1 VERKAR
7 RKRAAALLAD
17 ALVVG
22 VAISLPWS
30 TSATAILITLW
41 FLSLLLLVGDA
52 TALRQALML
61 PAGALPVLLWLLG
74 AAGML
79 WANVSWS
86 ERLAGL
92 SGFHKLL
99 FIPVLIAQFRHI
111 GHGRWAIL
119 GLLASSA
126 ILLITSWA
134 LALLPGLTWRGK
146 EVVGVPVKDYVFQ
159 SELFAI
165 CAFGLIGQAA
175 SLWRTHRFVALLLV
189 LGAALFIGNILYVE
203 SARTTLVVVAVLAC
217 LFGFWQFRWK
227 GALGACVILVAISSA
242 TWMTSP
248 YLRERVLQVTQ
259 NIETYEANHVNTP
272 VGQRL
277 EYWRKSLK
285 FIASA
290 PVLGHGT
297 GSIPDLFQR
306 DAAPETHPSIITD
319 NPHNQVIV
327 IALELGI
334 VGSVVLLAMWAA
346 HLLLFREHS
355 VLDWSGLMLVVQS
368 VVSCL
373 FNSHLFDFG
382 QGWLYVFGVGIIG
395 GMVLRD
401 RDAKDAGAP
410 PSLNPYATSGKP
422 VPIPPAAPAAHRDSA
437 RRPPTERAAADG
449 SQ

>member
-165 CAFGLIGQAA
+165 CAYGAHIGL
-175 SLWRTHRFVALLLV
+175 LRF
-189 LGAALFIGNILYVE
+189 
-203 SARTTLVVVAVLAC
+203 C
-217 LFGFWQFRWK
+217 LF
-227 GALGACVILVAISSA
+227 LVPRCSLAISSMWKA
-242 TWMTSP
+242 LAPPW
-248 YLRERVLQVTQ
+248 LLWRCWRV
-259 NIETYEANHVNTP
+259 
-272 VGQRL
+272 
-277 EYWRKSLK
+277 S
-285 FIASA
+285 S
-290 PVLGHGT
+290 
-297 GSIPDLFQR
+297 GSGN
-306 DAAPETHPSIITD
+306 S
-319 NPHNQVIV
+319 
-327 IALELGI
+327 G
-334 VGSVVLLAMWAA
+334 GKA
-346 HLLLFREHS
+346 HLVPAS
-355 VLDWSGLMLVVQS
+355 S
-368 VVSCL
+368 
-373 FNSHLFDFG
+373 
-382 QGWLYVFGVGIIG
+382 
-395 GMVLRD
+395 
-401 RDAKDAGAP
+401 
-410 PSLNPYATSGKP
+410 SLQYP
-422 VPIPPAAPAAHRDSA
+422 VRH
-437 RRPPTERAAADG
+437 G
-449 SQ
+449 